1 MMRIHLTWPLPAI
14 LVLPALLL
22 LPGCLHEKVVEP
34 TPVPF
39 ARLTP
44 AYRAGSSGLLDPER
58 VVVRDAATLARWW
71 TKAWPELAV
80 PEVDF
85 GSRVVLVVAMG
96 ERSSGGY
103 TIRVS
108 EVVAEGAD
116 LRATV
121 LSTTPGRGCAVATV
135 MTQPVD
141 FVSVPAHGKSV
152 RFVEESR
159 AANCD

>member
-22 LPGCLHEKVVEP
+22 LPGCLRETVVEP

-44 AYRAGSSGLLDPER
+44 AYRAGFSGLLDPER
-58 VVVRDAATLARWW
+58 VVVRDAATLASWW

-80 PEVDF
+80 PEIDF
-85 GSRVVLVVAMG
+85 GSRAVLIVAMG

-103 TIRVS
+103 AIQVS
-108 EVVAEGAD
+108 EVVSQGD
-116 LRATV
+116 GFRATV
-121 LSTTPGRGCAVATV
+121 LSTSPGRGCAVATV

-141 FVSVPAHGKSV
+141 FVSIPARGKSV
-152 RFVEESR
+152 RFVEESK